1 MLYLQNSVFRY
12 NIKVSMKLRQS
23 KIVIFSLFISLV
35 NLLAVGCFFAGQS
48 LMDTHD
54 HNAMASECCSIGSSN
69 SSEHVGYGLEY
80 NLIDVNYLLLNVGL
94 LVFLILAI
102 YLKEINFLNYYT
114 IKDRYGG
121 FKLFYKFILL
131 FKKGILNPKIY

>member
-1 MLYLQNSVFRY
+1 
-12 NIKVSMKLRQS
+12 MKLKQS
-23 KIVIFSLFISLV
+23 RIVIFSLFISLV

-54 HNAMASECCSIGSSN
+54 HTPMVSECCSISSSD

-80 NLIDVNYLLLNVGL
+80 NLTDIDYLLLNVGL
-94 LVFLILAI
+94 LVALMLVV
-102 YLKEINFLNYYT
+102 YVKEINFLNYYT